1 MPDTVRL
8 GTAERQMAL
17 LGGKAFIEDGPLA
30 QFIGMH
36 NFSVAEGPST
46 ETRGSAVLELSSS
59 IC

>member
-8 GTAERQMAL
+8 GTAERQIAL

-36 NFSVAEGPST
+36 NFSVA
-46 ETRGSAVLELSSS
+46 
-59 IC
+59 